1 MNFTPAA
8 LLDFIHSTLPAG
20 ASGTLCVAFSGGL
33 DSTVLLAALKRALA
47 AHPEY
52 RLRAIHID
60 HGLHADSVRWA
71 GHCAQVARHLD
82 IDYTSQTVTVA
93 AAGEGL
99 EAAAR
104 HARYAALRE
113 CLQPGDAL
121 LTAHHADDQ
130 FETLMLALLRGAGL
144 PGLAAMPA
152 CREFDPGW
160 HLRPLLG
167 FTRSELENWARAEGL
182 TWIDDPSNDS
192 SHFDRNFLRHQIL
205 PLLQTRW
212 PSATHSAVRT
222 ARHAGE
228 GMALLDEFAS
238 PDLAAASAGPCL
250 KVDSLAALSAA
261 RRRNLLRYWSK
272 LRGARAPSTRKLLA
286 LEHDMLAAQEDRL
299 PVIEWDGFEV
309 RRFRGLLYG
318 GPVHPGNLHGAV
330 SFEWEWSQPLLL
342 PDRLGSLRAQT
353 GRGAGLVRALLPR
366 TLRVEFR
373 HGGEALRP
381 AGDPHRR
388 DLKKLL
394 QAADILPWWRNR
406 LPLLWVDDRLAAVGD
421 LWTADEFSAGAD
433 SESVQVVWQDRP
445 QIRAQPQTSA

>member
-1 MNFTPAA
+1 MTFSPAA
-8 LLDFIHSTLPAG
+8 LLNCIRSTLPSG

-33 DSTVLLAALKRALA
+33 DSTVLLAALQRALA
-47 AHPEY
+47 EGPEY
-52 RLRAIHID
+52 RLRAIHVD
-60 HGLHADSVRWA
+60 HGLHADSARWA
-71 GHCAQVARHLD
+71 MHCESEARRLGVDFESKRVAVSPAD
-82 IDYTSQTVTVA
+82 
-93 AAGEGL
+93 EGL

-130 FETLMLALLRGAGL
+130 FETLLLALLRGAGL

-152 CREFDPGW
+152 CREFAPGW

-167 FTRSELENWARAEGL
+167 FTRAMLEEWARAAGL
-182 TWIDDPSNDS
+182 AWIDDPSNDS
-192 SHFDRNFLRHQIL
+192 SHFDRNFLRHQVL

-212 PSATHSAVRT
+212 PAAIHSAART

-228 GMALLDEFAS
+228 GMALLDELAVA
-238 PDLAAASAGPCL
+238 DLAAAAAGPCL
-250 KVDSLAALSAA
+250 KVDALGALSGA

-299 PVIEWDGFEV
+299 PVIEWDGFVV

-318 GPVHPGNLHGAV
+318 ERVRDPERGDATP
-330 SFEWEWSQPLLL
+330 FEWDWSQPLAL
-342 PDRLGSLRAQT
+342 PDGSGSLHARA
-353 GRGAGLVRALLPR
+353 GCGAGLARVLLPR

-373 HGGEALRP
+373 QGGEVLRP
-381 AGDPHRR
+381 AGHAHHR

-406 LPLLWVDDRLAAVGD
+406 LPLLWVGERLAAVGD
-421 LWTADEFSAGAD
+421 LWTAAEFAAGEDAQ
-433 SESVQVVWQDRP
+433 SVQIIWQGKP
-445 QIRAQPQTSA
+445 EIRAHSPTTS

>member
-1 MNFTPAA
+1 MIFSPAA
-8 LLDFIHSTLPAG
+8 LLDCIHSTLPAG
-20 ASGTLCVAFSGGL
+20 ASGTLRVAFSGGL
-33 DSTVLLAALKRALA
+33 DSTVLLAALQRACA
-47 AHPEY
+47 ARPGY
-52 RLRAIHID
+52 RLRAIHVD
-60 HGLHADSVRWA
+60 HGLHADSARWTV
-71 GHCAQVARHLD
+71 HCENVAQRLGIDFASKKVAVSPAD
-82 IDYTSQTVTVA
+82 
-93 AAGEGL
+93 EGL

-152 CREFDPGW
+152 CREFAPGW
-160 HLRPLLG
+160 HLRPLLE
-167 FTRSELENWARAEGL
+167 FTRPDLEDWARAEGL
-182 TWIDDPSNDS
+182 AWIDDPSNDLA
-192 SHFDRNFLRHQIL
+192 HFDRNFLRHQIL

-212 PSATHSAVRT
+212 PSAVRTAVRT

-228 GMALLDEFAS
+228 GMALLDEFAIA
-238 PDLAAASAGPCL
+238 DLASAATGPCL
-250 KVDSLAALSAA
+250 KVDVLAGFSDA

-318 GPVHPGNLHGAV
+318 DRVRRGSSHEAV
-330 SFEWEWSQPLLL
+330 SFDWEWSRPLVL
-342 PDRLGSLRAQT
+342 PDKLGSLHVQP
-353 GRGAGLVRALLPR
+353 GHGAGLARALLPR
-366 TLRVEFR
+366 TLRVAFR
-373 HGGEALRP
+373 QGGEVLQP

-421 LWTADEFSAGAD
+421 LWTADEFAAD
-433 SESVQVVWQDRP
+433 ADEEGVQVVWQGKPRI
-445 QIRAQPQTSA
+445 QAQRQTAP